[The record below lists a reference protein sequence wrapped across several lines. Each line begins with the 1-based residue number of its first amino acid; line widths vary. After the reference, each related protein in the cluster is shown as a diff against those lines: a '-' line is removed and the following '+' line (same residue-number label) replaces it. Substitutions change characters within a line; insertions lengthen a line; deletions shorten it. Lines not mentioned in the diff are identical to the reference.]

1 MGFWGRV
8 KKFLGVVKED
18 FQIVRRRDPAFKN
31 WCELFFAYPGVIA
44 IIHYRFANLFYR
56 KGCRL
61 CGRLIMAWN
70 QFLTNID
77 IHPGATIGR
86 NVFIDHGI
94 GVVIGETAIVGNNVT
109 IYQGVTLGGVTLN
122 PGKRHPT
129 IEDNCIIGAGAK
141 VLGDITIG
149 KGSKIGANSVVVK
162 DVPPYST
169 VVGIPGKVIKRKDF
183 TPLAHNKL
191 PDIEQ
196 ELFHY
201 LMDRINLLEEA
212 LLTGDRGLIS
222 KDEELEQKYRDY
234 IDSLNPNRPPKR
246 ELDGEEKGKREKNGE
261 MEIKGKEG

>member
-1 MGFWGRV
+1 MGIREFFRLL
-8 KKFLGVVKED
+8 KEDLMVVKN
-18 FQIVRRRDPAFKN
+18 RDPAFKN
-31 WCELFFAYPGVIA
+31 WAELPFCYPGVVA
-44 IIHYRFANLFYR
+44 ILHYRLANLLYR
-56 KGCRL
+56 KGFRL
-61 CGRLIMAWN
+61 VARVIMGWV

-94 GVVIGETAIVGNNVT
+94 GVVIGETAEVGDNVT

-129 IEDNCIIGAGAK
+129 IEKDCIIGAGAK
-141 VLGDITIG
+141 ILGNIRIG

-212 LLTGDRGLIS
+212 LVKGDRNLIS
-222 KDEELEQKYRDY
+222 RDKELERKYREY
-234 IDSLNPNRPPKR
+234 IDSLSSPRSN
-246 ELDGEEKGKREKNGE
+246 
-261 MEIKGKEG
+261 